1 MSAPPVVQRFSPV
14 VQPGGWVHM
23 QPCEDGESVRF
34 ADVEAALHDRDRF
47 EWLQPIIEG
56 DDDAVANR
64 RTMALALG
72 LQVGKTGRELVDFA
86 RARCPS

>member
-1 MSAPPVVQRFSPV
+1 MTASAAIERRSLVDVEGRSTMV
-14 VQPGGWVHM
+14 TDVAGKYVL
-23 QPCEDGESVRF
+23 F
-34 ADVEAALHDRDRF
+34 ADVEEALHDRDRF
-47 EWLQPIIEG
+47 EWLQPILEG